1 MRQTQQ
7 AWLRS
12 AASFVVLGAAL
23 AGALPAVAGS
33 VSFSVNMAGEYL
45 AVTTAGGSVELQMQ
59 PFSGAMQPFG
69 QCQVALTGSD
79 TPTMV
84 FTLAN
89 GMTITA
95 PVALLIGND
104 PAAPIPVTGTING
117 GTGIFDGASGTFT
130 GTIALNRAAGA
141 TATTVPLTFTAS
153 GTLTAPKAPSG
164 LSVLPSVLTF
174 NIPNGSTAPVTESLV
189 MNNEGLDAESFQVS
203 VATAAGGNWLT
214 ASPGSGSVA
223 GAATSTIAV
232 TANPAPGSAAL
243 KPGIYEGQVT
253 VTYGAVPVAIETQLI
268 VGGLG
273 ANLLVSQTGLTFQAG
288 VGGSASHAQT
298 FLVENLGVGSLA
310 QLKATTSVTGGG
322 ANWLSAAIT
331 PVPGNPQASTVAV
344 TVNSAPAIGGTYYG
358 RVDLTL
364 PGAANSP
371 QSVTVVLQALT
382 GPLPDIV
389 PTGVVFTTSYR
400 YGDASIPALSQT
412 VTLTNLSTHPVNF
425 TVTGGSGVPV
435 NGMFVKSSAPVDWLT
450 FSPASGMMGPGGFAI
465 VTVSVSQV
473 CFGDG
478 NQCHLDWWSEFGGLN
493 FHYVEDNYTAGVI
506 VEFDIPNLLGFL
518 GVGGAAV
525 GNHPRAAAS
534 CAPSQVTG
542 VFTSLPSGFQATAGL
557 PVPIEVEIL
566 DSCAQT
572 MNAGAVV
579 ATFSNGDPP
588 VALTPIGGGLWDGTW
603 TPQTAATQAAITV
616 QAAESDTVTG
626 MLQLTGAVAANT
638 STPIAYAGGIV
649 NAASGAAT
657 VAPGTFIAIYGADFG
672 TTTSVASGYQFPAL
686 LGGTQVLL
694 GGEALPLYFTSS
706 GQIDA
711 IVPYDIAANSMQQ
724 VIVLNGAASSQP
736 QTVLVGAAQPGVFT
750 QNQSGSGPG
759 AILGQKPVAG
769 SVAALNTA
777 ANPASVGDYLSIYCT
792 GLGTVTPSIAAGAAA
807 SYPPLYNADN
817 TVTVTVGGLDAYVA
831 FSGLAPGYVG
841 LYQVNVVV
849 PAGVTPGASVPVV
862 VTAAGASSPPVTV
875 AIE

>member
-33 VSFSVNMAGEYL
+33 VSFSINMTGEYV
-45 AVTTAGGSVELQMQ
+45 AVTTAGGTVELQMQ
-59 PFSGAMQPFG
+59 PFSGTMQPFG
-69 QCQVALTGSD
+69 QCHVALTGSD

-95 PVALLIGND
+95 PVALLFGSG
-104 PAAPIPVTGTING
+104 PAAPTTVTGTING
-117 GTGIFDGASGTFT
+117 GTAIFDGASGTFT
-130 GTIALNRAAGA
+130 GTITANTAVAA
-141 TATTVPLTFTAS
+141 TPNTLPLTFTAS

-189 MNNEGLDAESFQVS
+189 MNNEGLDAEPFQVS

-253 VTYGAVPVAIETQLI
+253 VTYGTVPVAIEAQLI
-268 VGGLG
+268 VGGMG

-288 VGGSASHAQT
+288 VGGSASHPLT
-298 FLVENLGVGSLA
+298 FLVENTGVGGLA
-310 QLKATTSVTGGG
+310 QLKATTSVTSGG

-344 TVNSAPAIGGTYYG
+344 TVNHVPSVGGTYYG

-400 YGDASIPALSQT
+400 YGDASIPVLSQT
-412 VTLTNLSTHPVNF
+412 VTLTNLFTHTVNF
-425 TVTGGSGVPV
+425 TATGGSGFSGGVY
-435 NGMFVKSSAPVDWLT
+435 GKSSAPVDWLT
-450 FSPASGMMGPGGFAI
+450 FSPASGQMGPGGSAI
-465 VTVSVSQV
+465 VTVSVSQA

-478 NQCHLDWWSEFGGLN
+478 DQCHLDWFRELGGVN

-506 VEFDIPNLLGFL
+506 VDLEIPDDMGFL
-518 GVGGAAV
+518 GITGGIGSVSPRLAANCV
-525 GNHPRAAAS
+525 PA
-534 CAPSQVTG
+534 QVNG
-542 VFTSLPSGFQATAGL
+542 VFTSLPSGFQATVGL

-566 DSCAQT
+566 DSCAQA
-572 MNAGAVV
+572 MNAGTVV
-579 ATFSNGDPP
+579 ATFSNGDPR
-588 VALTPIGGGLWDGTW
+588 WR
-603 TPQTAATQAAITV
+603 
-616 QAAESDTVTG
+616 
-626 MLQLTGAVAANT
+626 
-638 STPIAYAGGIV
+638 
-649 NAASGAAT
+649 
-657 VAPGTFIAIYGADFG
+657 
-672 TTTSVASGYQFPAL
+672 
-686 LGGTQVLL
+686 
-694 GGEALPLYFTSS
+694 
-706 GQIDA
+706 
-711 IVPYDIAANSMQQ
+711 
-724 VIVLNGAASSQP
+724 
-736 QTVLVGAAQPGVFT
+736 
-750 QNQSGSGPG
+750 
-759 AILGQKPVAG
+759 
-769 SVAALNTA
+769 
-777 ANPASVGDYLSIYCT
+777 
-792 GLGTVTPSIAAGAAA
+792 
-807 SYPPLYNADN
+807 
-817 TVTVTVGGLDAYVA
+817 
-831 FSGLAPGYVG
+831 
-841 LYQVNVVV
+841 
-849 PAGVTPGASVPVV
+849 
-862 VTAAGASSPPVTV
+862 
-875 AIE
+875 